1 MEEGELAAPKMRP
14 VPLAQVQPARL
25 DLGKLTPPS
34 SWRKV
39 EEQSQGREEG
49 VSKSQVALS
58 APHRELWKGGPSTCR
73 GGRVCWLSLCET
85 TALDT
90 CTELLPRGPG
100 RTGEAHRQ
108 GERILASPQHVQPQ
122 SPTRDPAPRGDG
134 GPGAPEEPVPDAD
147 RGSVRKWS
155 CSPHAPVFHLTFFQ
169 QMTIR
174 VSAKARRPWAR
185 PRDSAEGTGWLG
197 RHWAPGWE
205 QWAAVWTL
213 PAGAPGTAADA
224 PTSEI

>member
-25 DLGKLTPPS
+25 DLGKLTPPC

-122 SPTRDPAPRGDG
+122 SPTCDPAPRGDG

-169 QMTIR
+169 QMTI
-174 VSAKARRPWAR
+174 S
-185 PRDSAEGTGWLG
+185 ECQGTQAL
-197 RHWAPGWE
+197 
-205 QWAAVWTL
+205 
-213 PAGAPGTAADA
+213 GTASGPGGGDRVAGPSLGSGLGAVGGRRDPA
-224 PTSEI
+224 CRGSGYRR